1 MTQDAAGCEAGPSE
15 ARLFIALRPPA
26 PVRAALRRYQQDCRW
41 PQGAAPVSPDKLHVT
56 LHFLGNVPRTRL
68 RDLLPVL
75 RMAGSPFRLSLD
87 AASLWP
93 GGIATLTG
101 AVPPELQALRAG
113 LATRLAALGLAVD
126 ARAYKLHLTL
136 ARRAG
141 GLVWPQAAPVFS
153 WQATRYVL
161 FESAHAA
168 ALPYKMLCSY
178 PMRGNAAQDIS
189 TAHLES
195 PT

>member
-1 MTQDAAGCEAGPSE
+1 MTQGTAGREPGSAE
-15 ARLFIALRPPA
+15 ARVFIALRPPA
-26 PVRAALRRYQQDCRW
+26 AVRAALRRYQQDCRW

-68 RDLLPVL
+68 RDLLPAL

-87 AASLWP
+87 ATSLWP

-113 LATRLAALGLAVD
+113 LAVRLAALGLAVD
-126 ARAYKLHLTL
+126 AREYKLHLTL
-136 ARRAG
+136 ARKAKG
-141 GLVWPQAAPVFS
+141 VKWSQAVPDFS
-153 WQATRYVL
+153 WHATRYVL
-161 FESAHAA
+161 FESAHPAE
-168 ALPYKMLCSY
+168 LPYKMLCSY
-178 PMRGNAAQDIS
+178 PMRDNAAQEIS
-189 TAHLES
+189 IAHLES